1 MTAKLIK
8 RKTILITILS
18 LTIVALVLGLT
29 VPAMAAGPTSRIPR
43 GGINS
48 NVTVVQGTIAALG
61 STSILIKTTGS
72 NSTTVTLT
80 LNSNTG
86 FNIGGN
92 GWFTPA
98 SLLGDNVTAIYSNN
112 QTVSPPVASQV
123 NINMPTATP
132 FTINNP
138 PNNNNFAKVQ
148 GNITVNSGNTITVT
162 PAGGSAV
169 GPLTLNANTVVI
181 LDNATLAAS
190 GSTVNASTTL
200 NGAASVNYNSANN
213 TVNQLIINGST
224 ATPTTGNSPGKNNNF
239 ARVQGTLTVNTNG
252 TITVKPATGSS
263 VGPLT
268 LGPTATISLEG
279 VTLAQTDTTFTAIVT
294 PSGSASVSYDS
305 KTDVASQVTLNIPMP
320 PMGTGNHPVS
330 HPGIRGFAKNFK

>member
-8 RKTILITILS
+8 RKTILIAILA
-18 LTIVALVLGLT
+18 LTIVALVVGLT
-29 VPAMAAGPTSRIPR
+29 VPAMAAGPTSRITR
-43 GGINS
+43 GGINP

-61 STSILIKTTGS
+61 STSISIKTTGS

-80 LNSNTG
+80 LNSSTG

-98 SLLGDNVTAIYSNN
+98 ALLGNNVTAIYSNN
-112 QTVSPPVASQV
+112 QTISPPVASQV
-123 NINMPTATP
+123 NINMPTATS

-138 PNNNNFAKVQ
+138 PNNNNFARVQ
-148 GNITVNSGNTITVT
+148 GTITVNSGDTITVT
-162 PAGGSAV
+162 PASGTAV

-181 LDNATLAAS
+181 LDNATLSAS
-190 GSTVNASTTL
+190 GSKVNANTSL
-200 NGAASVNYNSANN
+200 NGAASVTYNSANN

-224 ATPTTGNSPGKNNNF
+224 ATPTTENSPDKNNNF
-239 ARVQGTLTVNTNG
+239 ARVQGILTVNTNG
-252 TITVKPATGSS
+252 TFTVKPATGSS

-268 LGPTATISLEG
+268 LGPSATISLEG
-279 VTLAQTDTTFTAIVT
+279 VTLAQTGTTFTANVT
-294 PSGSASVSYDS
+294 PSGSVSVCYNH
-305 KTDVASQVTLNIPMP
+305 KTDVANQVAINIPMP
-320 PMGTGNHPVS
+320 PMGTGNHAIS